1 MRKIDWRHPVCLWRH
16 WEVWKYHRSIDK
28 WKGYKLRK
36 RYKLQKRYKVTK
48 KLRRTYFR
56 TGHVTDITSGHVTD
70 VTSGHVTSGS
80 TSQHLRKYGLSCAH
94 ILLTCL
100 YAYVW
105 ICVLMANFTII
116 KNKWTVLKLLPNF
129 EFLLSKICLCTNYNV
144 N

>member
-1 MRKIDWRHPVCLWRH
+1 VHKQILLRRNSKFGNNFKTVHLFFIIVKFAIRRHIH
-16 WEVWKYHRSIDK
+16 TYA
-28 WKGYKLRK
+28 
-36 RYKLQKRYKVTK
+36 K

-105 ICVLMANFTII
+105 ICLLMANFTII